1 MKCIPLAL
9 KELLL
14 EDLFLEDKPFNVTG
28 CITETPNRVDVLL
41 GTLKVLGP
49 KKGSPAIQN
58 IADQSINSSTVCQDC
73 QLGKF
78 IVDCFRHPI
87 HNSLELLCIYLYGTC
102 HSLTTDSLRNS
113 RRLSIFLAAN
123 C

>member
-1 MKCIPLAL
+1 MKCIALAS
-9 KELLL
+9 KEFLL
-14 EDLFLEDKPFNVTG
+14 EDLFLEDKLFNVTS

-41 GTLKVLGP
+41 GTLKVFP

-58 IADQSINSSTVCQDC
+58 FADPSINSSTVCQDC

-87 HNSLELLCIYLYGTC
+87 HNSLELLCIYLYGNS
-102 HSLTTDSLRNS
+102 HSLTTIRN
-113 RRLSIFLAAN
+113 R
-123 C
+123 